1 VSAVNSVKGS
11 ALGFCLAVTQRRHID
26 DCGLEISGSL
36 ATDWMSIAQA
46 FAGAPGVGREKGQ
59 FD

>member
-1 VSAVNSVKGS
+1 VKGS
-11 ALGFCLAVTQRRHID
+11 AVGFCLAVTQRRHVD
-26 DCGLEISGSL
+26 DCGLDISGEV
-36 ATDWMSIAQA
+36 ATEWMSIAQA